1 MAEDQINQTK
11 QKPAKKKT
19 SPLKIAL
26 IILVLLIA
34 LIILKFIL
42 IIIASPTISVD
53 YLAKYSEITRP
64 ANYDPNENAAPY
76 YERAFEVFWDLP
88 YVAERYQIIWPNDMN
103 DNEIQTVK
111 KWLDLNTQALSYLE
125 QATSKPYYWVRRES
139 AWYSQGMLDLVMDSS
154 HPNKFLQASHFLNS
168 QITVMM
174 NQGNIDDV
182 LKHIIQLHKIGGH
195 LLGLKMLGEQLV
207 GRHIKDISVN
217 TVFEILDR
225 QAIDKTILKEWQEK
239 LERQIDESRKELD
252 FRSEKYLAYDIIQRI
267 FTDNGRGNGRLIPR
281 KALQLIEPAIISL
294 ISPTET
300 EVEQIHRDRYFKF
313 IWLALFGPDRKETE
327 AIVDKYFAYVE
338 TLKNQTPWQLKSKD
352 IKSDDDIQKM
362 CKGNFIEEAVPSVY
376 GLIEL
381 YQRHKAKESALIT
394 TISILRY
401 KEDKGQLPENL
412 DQLVSTEYLNELPM
426 DPYSDGSLV
435 YRRIG
440 DYFMIYSLGADFD
453 DDGGVYS
460 EWGKYSQGGDKV
472 FWPVEKSKENAI
484 K

>member
-1 MAEDQINQTK
+1 M
-11 QKPAKKKT
+11 
-19 SPLKIAL
+19 
-26 IILVLLIA
+26 
-34 LIILKFIL
+34 
-42 IIIASPTISVD
+42 
-53 YLAKYSEITRP
+53 
-64 ANYDPNENAAPY
+64 
-76 YERAFEVFWDLP
+76 
-88 YVAERYQIIWPNDMN
+88 
-103 DNEIQTVK
+103 
-111 KWLDLNTQALSYLE
+111 
-125 QATSKPYYWVRRES
+125 
-139 AWYSQGMLDLVMDSS
+139 
-154 HPNKFLQASHFLNS
+154 
-168 QITVMM
+168 
-174 NQGNIDDV
+174 
-182 LKHIIQLHKIGGH
+182 
-195 LLGLKMLGEQLV
+195 
-207 GRHIKDISVN
+207 
-217 TVFEILDR
+217 
-225 QAIDKTILKEWQEK
+225 
-239 LERQIDESRKELD
+239 
-252 FRSEKYLAYDIIQRI
+252 
-267 FTDNGRGNGRLIPR
+267 IPR

-300 EVEQIHRDRYFKF
+300 EVEQIHRDRYLKF
-313 IWLALFGPDRKETE
+313 IWLALFGPDRKGTE
-327 AIVDKYFAYVE
+327 AIVDKYFAYIE